1 MSMKTFATIFLLSVM
16 CLECRAQQSCP
27 LMPTQIKDVGS
38 QISVSLRNTSGKQ
51 ITSYQLGIMFQD
63 VNGGKHAFPQHF
75 ADNVALTSHS
85 RRTAIW
91 HSAQANSFLFPLA
104 NIYLLDA
111 TFADGTEWLDDGSH
125 SCSTT
130 SVQE

>member
-1 MSMKTFATIFLLSVM
+1 MSL
-16 CLECRAQQSCP
+16 Q
-27 LMPTQIKDVGS
+27 
-38 QISVSLRNTSGKQ
+38 NTSGIQ
-51 ITSYQLGIMFQD
+51 VTSYHIGLTFQD

-75 ADNVALTSHS
+75 ADTITLKSHGH
-85 RRTAIW
+85 RTAVW
-91 HSAQANSFLFPLA
+91 HSPQAINFLFPLA

-111 TFADGTEWLDDGSH
+111 TFADGTQWIDDGSH